1 VAQQAL
7 PDNVGRDLSREGPVV
22 AGRKR
27 RRPSG
32 EAPPLPHELRA
43 SGRSWLIL
51 AGLAALLWVLFLAIG
66 SPAGLAAERVDVAIL
81 RRIEDLRASWLT
93 PVMRAIDAL
102 GSDWSIRIMRTSTF
116 LALLFFKRFRHL
128 FVFLGAVIGVGW
140 LVTTLNLAV
149 ARPRPLGIDMIGHW
163 EGFSNPSRPV
173 AVFAVTLVGIIY
185 SLVVPGRPRSI
196 AKYVIGVLIGALCI
210 ARLYLGVD
218 HLTDVLTSV
227 ILGVSVP
234 LVAFRMITP
243 NTVFPVTYNKRSTAH
258 LDVGGRRGEAIRRA
272 LEDQLGLDV
281 AAMKPFGLAGS
292 GGSTPLRL
300 TLAGQPGRYLFAKLY
315 AANHLRSDRWYKLG
329 RTLLYGRLE
338 DERSFSTVRRLV
350 QYEDYLLRVMRDA
363 GLPTPVPY
371 GFVEITPE
379 REYLIVTEFFDGS
392 KELLEADVDEEII
405 DQGLATVRAMW
416 DAGIAHRDVKPSNL
430 LVRDG
435 KVYLIDVAFG
445 QVRPSPWRQAVD
457 LANMMLVL
465 ALRSDAKQV
474 YERALHYFTPEEI
487 AEAFAAT
494 HSVTMPSQSRGLLKK
509 DRRDLVAEF
518 CRLAPKRDPISI
530 QTWSWRRVALTAGV
544 LGVAALLTLVAA
556 SNLEG
561 VGIL

>member
-1 VAQQAL
+1 MAQEAL
-7 PDNVGRDLSREGPVV
+7 PNNVGRDLSRESLVV
-22 AGRKR
+22 SGRKR

-32 EAPPLPHELRA
+32 EPPPLPHELRA
-43 SGRSWLIL
+43 SGRSWLVL
-51 AGLAALLWVLFLAIG
+51 MGLVAGLFALLLGVG
-66 SPAGLAAERVDVAIL
+66 SPAGQAVDRVDVAIL
-81 RRIEDLRASWLT
+81 RGIEALRTSWLT
-93 PVMRAIDAL
+93 PMMMALDAL
-102 GSDWSIRIMRTSTF
+102 GSEWTIRILRTGTL

-128 FVFLGAVIGVGW
+128 FVFLGSIIVVGW

-149 ARPRPLGIDMIGHW
+149 ARPRPIGVEIIGHW

-196 AKYVIGVLIGALCI
+196 AKYVIGVLIGALGL

-218 HLTDVLTSV
+218 HPTDVLTSV
-227 ILGVSVP
+227 VLGVAIP

-243 NTVFPVTYNKRSTAH
+243 NTVFPVSYRKHTTAH
-258 LDVGGRRGEAIRRA
+258 LDVGGRRAEAIRRA
-272 LEDQLGLDV
+272 LREQLGLEIEE
-281 AAMKPFGLAGS
+281 MKPFGLAGS

-300 TLAGQPGRYLFAKLY
+300 TLAGPPGRYLFAKLY
-315 AANHLRSDRWYKLG
+315 AATHLRSDRWYKLG

-379 REYLIVTEFFDGS
+379 REYLIVTEFFDGAT
-392 KELLEADVDEEII
+392 ELLEAEVDDEVI
-405 DQGLATVRAMW
+405 DSALATVRELW
-416 DAGIAHRDVKPSNL
+416 DAGVAHRDVKPSNL
-430 LVRDG
+430 LVRDK

-465 ALRSDAKQV
+465 ALRSDA
-474 YERALHYFTPEEI
+474 
-487 AEAFAAT
+487 
-494 HSVTMPSQSRGLLKK
+494 
-509 DRRDLVAEF
+509 
-518 CRLAPKRDPISI
+518 
-530 QTWSWRRVALTAGV
+530 
-544 LGVAALLTLVAA
+544 
-556 SNLEG
+556 
-561 VGIL
+561 